1 MRSRLI
7 PDEYVGDTHLTNWF
21 RRNLHMEGLQLVYI
35 NPKTFERYGVTRQAV
50 SILGGD
56 IILQF
61 NKGTILVIDTNCL
74 NIRKL

>member
-21 RRNLHMEGLQLVYI
+21 RRNLHMDDLQLAYVD
-35 NPKTFERYGVTRQAV
+35 PKTFDRSGITRQAV

-61 NKGTILVIDTNCL
+61 NKGTILKIDTSCL
-74 NIRKL
+74 NMRKI